1 MRDLIP
7 PAAGLVIKVCQGGKG
22 AGCIAEQLHRLPAGN
37 ETMYRGVV
45 ARIASRVDPD
55 CEAFFLTTHGAGDQA
70 DCPFPKRNSRVIQI
84 MAMWAGIEAGK
95 PTMNGFYGKSPRHW
109 ELKDIQVADEREAL
123 ALERKLD
130 HWIRAK
136 DLQADR
142 VDRVSVAAEW
152 LTSDASTGIE

>member
-1 MRDLIP
+1 M
-7 PAAGLVIKVCQGGKG
+7 
-22 AGCIAEQLHRLPAGN
+22 
-37 ETMYRGVV
+37 
-45 ARIASRVDPD
+45 
-55 CEAFFLTTHGAGDQA
+55 
-70 DCPFPKRNSRVIQI
+70 IQI

-109 ELKDIQVADEREAL
+109 ELKDILVADEREAL

-142 VDRVSVAAEW
+142 IDRVSVAAEW
-152 LTSDASTGIE
+152 LTSDTSTGIE